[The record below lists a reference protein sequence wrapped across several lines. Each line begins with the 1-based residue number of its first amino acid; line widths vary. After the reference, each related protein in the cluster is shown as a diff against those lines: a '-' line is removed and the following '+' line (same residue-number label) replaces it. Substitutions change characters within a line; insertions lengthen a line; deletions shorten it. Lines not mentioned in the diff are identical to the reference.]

1 MIYLLMALL
10 FAMQIAQAV
19 YFYYKIKQLPIE
31 NATTSEPKTERSMFS
46 VLYGQP

>member
-1 MIYLLMALL
+1 MIYILL

-19 YFYYKIKQLPIE
+19 YFYRKIKQLPVE
-31 NATTSEPKTERSMFS
+31 NETTSEPKTERTMFS